1 MRLRLEDRGDHVEGR
16 AASTRADDLV
26 WRRVPGE
33 GLVRDHED
41 TAPVAGAAL
50 VPCQL
55 RRAQRGCGGLP
66 PHVPNHRGE
75 RYERE
80 ECDAGNGPEEVAEQH
95 RNAHHEGEGKRQPKG
110 LGL

>member
-1 MRLRLEDRGDHVEGR
+1 MVGSPRERLPQSTPCLLGFAIDVCRHEMRLRLEDRGDYVQGR

-41 TAPVAGAAL
+41 AAPIAGAAL

-55 RRAQRGCGGLP
+55 RRAQRGCSGLP
-66 PHVPNHRGE
+66 PHVPDHRGE

-80 ECDAGNGPEEVAEQH
+80 ECDAGN
-95 RNAHHEGEGKRQPKG
+95 
-110 LGL
+110 